1 MTRACRPIDGE
12 INHILDP
19 DRGFADGCQRLG
31 NLFDEDRSVSIAG
44 ITSTR
49 RMRETGEKK
58 CVPRKQLPRPSLRA
72 PLRDEMEIEDVFDAR
87 PAVGAVI
94 APRR

>member
-1 MTRACRPIDGE
+1 LTAKSTTSLTRIGVLPTAVSVSE
-12 INHILDP
+12 IYSMKT
-19 DRGFADGCQRLG
+19 G
-31 NLFDEDRSVSIAG
+31 SVSIAG

-58 CVPRKQLPRPSLRA
+58 CVPRKRLPRPSLRA

-94 APRR
+94 ASRR

>member
-31 NLFDEDRSVSIAG
+31 NLFDEGGVGVHRRDYLDKTHARNRREKVRS
-44 ITSTR
+44 
-49 RMRETGEKK
+49 EKAAA
-58 CVPRKQLPRPSLRA
+58 A
-72 PLRDEMEIEDVFDAR
+72 PFSQ
-87 PAVGAVI
+87 GA
-94 APRR
+94 A